1 MFLCQKKS
9 CLCESQIFGFSFDKI
24 NAAMINVVQKINE
37 KQINTKKDKIA
48 MVTILCNT

>member
-1 MFLCQKKS
+1 
-9 CLCESQIFGFSFDKI
+9 
-24 NAAMINVVQKINE
+24 MINVMQKINE